1 MEDSLVVTY
10 IAACLF
16 LYFSHVIPSAP
27 GVRGRLVVLLGAQ
40 TFRILYSVV
49 SIAAVVWFVWA
60 YSVSEMSGWV
70 FTPLPGIIWAA
81 VTLIPIA
88 IFLMVARVGTPYGEI
103 AKPAGARGIYRITR
117 FPGSWG
123 VLLWALVHLAA
134 TGDIKRVVAFG
145 TFVLIAATALLKN
158 EYVIRREPG
167 AEARHFV
174 EATGFFPLAAI
185 YAGRQRLVGREI
197 GWRIFL
203 VSFLVTGLLLA
214 LHPLLF
220 GVNPLHLIG

>member
-1 MEDSLVVTY
+1 MSY

-16 LYFSHVIPSAP
+16 LYFSHIIPSAP
-27 GVRGRLVVLLGAQ
+27 GVRGRLVALLGARS
-40 TFRILYSVV
+40 FRILYSVV
-49 SIAAVVWFVWA
+49 STAAVVWFVWA
-60 YSVSEMSGWV
+60 YSVSEMGGWI
-70 FTPLPGIIWAA
+70 FTPLPGIIWGAMA
-81 VTLIPIA
+81 LIPIA

-103 AKPAGARGIYRITR
+103 ARPAGVRGIYRITR

-145 TFVLIAATALLKN
+145 TFALIAATALLKN

-167 AEARHFV
+167 AEARQFV
-174 EATGFFPLAAI
+174 EATGFFPFTAI
-185 YAGRQRLVGREI
+185 FIGRQRFARREI

-214 LHPLLF
+214 LHPVLF

>member
-1 MEDSLVVTY
+1 MSY
-10 IAACLF
+10 ISACLF
-16 LYFSHVIPSAP
+16 LYLSHVIPSAP
-27 GVRGRLVVLLGAQ
+27 GVRGRLVALLGARV
-40 TFRILYSVV
+40 FRILYSVV
-49 SIAAVVWFVWA
+49 STAAVVWFVWA
-60 YSVSEMSGWV
+60 YRVSEMGGWV
-70 FTPLPGIIWAA
+70 FAPLPGIIWGAM
-81 VTLIPIA
+81 VLIPIA

-103 AKPAGARGIYRITR
+103 ARPAGVRGIYRITR

-134 TGDIKRVVAFG
+134 TGDLKRVAAFG
-145 TFVLIAATALLKN
+145 TFALIAATALVKN

-167 AEARHFV
+167 AEARQFV

-185 YAGRQRLVGREI
+185 LTGRQRFAGREI

-214 LHPLLF
+214 LHPVLF
-220 GVNPLHLIG
+220 GVNPLHLIE

>member
-1 MEDSLVVTY
+1 MSY

-16 LYFSHVIPSAP
+16 LYLSHIIPSAP
-27 GVRGRLVVLLGAQ
+27 GVRGRLVALLGARS
-40 TFRILYSVV
+40 FRILYSVV
-49 SIAAVVWFVWA
+49 STAAVVWFVWA
-60 YSVSEMSGWV
+60 YSVSEMGGWI
-70 FTPLPGIIWAA
+70 FTPLPGIIWGAMA
-81 VTLIPIA
+81 LIPIA

-103 AKPAGARGIYRITR
+103 ARPAGVRGIYRITR

-145 TFVLIAATALLKN
+145 TFALIAATALLKN

-167 AEARHFV
+167 AEARQFV
-174 EATGFFPLAAI
+174 EATGFFPFVAI
-185 YAGRQRLVGREI
+185 CTGRQRLVGREI